1 MCIQVYRCSRV
12 TRMMIKII
20 IHAGIGSN
28 INVIFKLKYEDEY
41 QTITQTLIT
50 YY

>member
-1 MCIQVYRCSRV
+1 MGRRYVYKYIDAQELQEFHV
-12 TRMMIKII
+12 
-20 IHAGIGSN
+20 GIGSN